1 MRKREAL
8 HIVGVSMVV
17 SQYEE
22 RTSPMFYHYAPPR
35 YTLSGIQVIAH
46 IDRHTFMFAATLFII
61 AMYQNQSRYHRHV
74 GMDKGEVHVCSGE
87 PST

>member
-8 HIVGVSMVV
+8 HTVEVSMEV

-22 RTSPMFYHYAPPR
+22 RTSPMFYHCAPPGD
-35 YTLSGIQVIAH
+35 THSGIQVIAH

-61 AMYQNQSRYHRHV
+61 ARYQNQSRYHRQV